1 MSAKCAKCSKT
12 VYRAEELK
20 CLDQS
25 WHKPCFKC
33 TECGM
38 VLTMKNYKGF
48 NKQPYCSAHYPQLK
62 ATTVE
67 STPEQDRLRKNTE
80 LSSGKNYRK
89 DFEENIV
96 GHVTAVADDPE
107 SQRQRNLGNMRGI
120 NYTGGQQRLPSVSSV
135 PSASSYPEP
144 DDNEPVQSPGYRP
157 PGAQP
162 VIPAPP
168 PGRQQGIM
176 YRALYDYEAQDQDEV
191 SFNDGD
197 NIIDAEIIDDG
208 WIMGTIESTGQRGM
222 IPFNYVEEA

>member
-12 VYRAEELK
+12 VYKAEELK

-67 STPEQDRLRKNTE
+67 STPEQDRLKKNTE
-80 LSSGKNYRK
+80 LSSGKLYRK

-96 GHVTAVADDPE
+96 GRVTNVADDPE
-107 SQRQRNLGNMRGI
+107 TTRQKNLSQMRGV
-120 NYTGGQQRLPSVSSV
+120 NYTGGAQQHQAPAA
-135 PSASSYPEP
+135 PTSY
-144 DDNEPVQSPGYRP
+144 DDDGDQGYGG
-157 PGAQP
+157 GAQVAP
-162 VIPAPP
+162 PAPRP
-168 PGRQQGIM
+168 QANQGLV
-176 YRALYDYEAQDQDEV
+176 YRALYDYQASDNDEV

-197 NIIDAEIIDDG
+197 TIVDCEVIDDG
-208 WIMGTIESTGQRGM
+208 WIMGTVENTGQRGM
-222 IPFNYVEEA
+222 IPSNYVEPA